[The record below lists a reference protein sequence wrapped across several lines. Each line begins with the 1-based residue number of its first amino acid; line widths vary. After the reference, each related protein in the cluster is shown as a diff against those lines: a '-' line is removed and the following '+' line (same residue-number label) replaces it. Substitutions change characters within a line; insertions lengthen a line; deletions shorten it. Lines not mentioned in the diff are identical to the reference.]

1 MHVATR
7 RVAWTIAPAE
17 NELFGYHGA
26 MNYCS
31 HCGHPIRVAIPEGDN
46 RQRHVCDHCDT
57 VHYQNPRIITGC
69 IVEWQRQILLCRR
82 AIEPRHGLWTLPAGF
97 MENGESAQ
105 QGAMRETL
113 EETGAQVAIDD
124 LFITI
129 NLAHANQLY
138 LLFRGRLLAPQFG
151 PTSES
156 LEVAL
161 FGQQHI
167 PWERM
172 AFSTMTVAL
181 RNYFDDRAAGRFVH
195 RVADIERVGKA
206 RQDYRVHYLSQG

>member
-1 MHVATR
+1 
-7 RVAWTIAPAE
+7 
-17 NELFGYHGA
+17 

-31 HCGHPIRVAIPEGDN
+31 HCGHPIRIAIPEGDN
-46 RQRHVCDHCDT
+46 RRRHICDHCDT

-82 AIEPRHGLWTLPAGF
+82 AIEPRYGLWTLPAGF

-105 QGAMRETL
+105 QGALRETL
-113 EETGAQVAIDD
+113 EETGAEVAIDE

-129 NLAHANQLY
+129 NLPHINQLY

-151 PTSES
+151 PTAES

-161 FGQQHI
+161 FDQQAI
-167 PWERM
+167 PWDAI

-181 RNYFDDRAAGRFVH
+181 RSYLDDRAAGRFVH
-195 RVADIERVGKA
+195 RVADIERVG
-206 RQDYRVHYLSQG
+206 RGPEDYRLRFLSQG